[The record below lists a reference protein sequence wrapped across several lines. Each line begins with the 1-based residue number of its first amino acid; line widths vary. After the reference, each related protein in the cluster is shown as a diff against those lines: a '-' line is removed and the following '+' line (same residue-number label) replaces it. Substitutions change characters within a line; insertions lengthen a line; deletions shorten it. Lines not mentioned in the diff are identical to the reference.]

1 MNALRAALILL
12 AIAITGGCA
21 HPMIIKPEMEGLAV
35 APNADRIAKNVGMY
49 ISASNREKE
58 VTTPGGGG
66 DKVTYRPYADI
77 ETGLYKILS
86 DVFQNVEI
94 LQSAPNAGSPANAS
108 LAYVFEPEISTTSS
122 SSGVLTWMA
131 TDFTV
136 QLTCKVNDPNGQAVS
151 TVSSVGSG
159 HADFSELK
167 SNFSLAG
174 QRASQDAL
182 IKLRASLLQSAEL
195 RK

>member
-1 MNALRAALILL
+1 MKTIRLALLVVAT
-12 AIAITGGCA
+12 AIITGCA
-21 HPMIIKPEMEGLAV
+21 HPMIIKPEMEALVTPASSQK
-35 APNADRIAKNVGMY
+35 IQKNVGLY
-49 ISASNREKE
+49 IAPENRQKE

-66 DKVTYRPYADI
+66 DKVTYKPYADL
-77 ETGLYKILS
+77 EPGLYKVLS
-86 DVFQNVEI
+86 DVFQDVSI
-94 LQSAPNAGSPANAS
+94 LQSPDGAS
-108 LAYVFEPEISTTSS
+108 AAKPLAFVVHPEISTTSS

-136 QLTCKVNDPNGQAVS
+136 QLNCKVTDAAGQSVTS
-151 TVSSVGSG
+151 VSSSGSG

-182 IKLRASLLQSAEL
+182 VKLRTSLQQSADL
-195 RK
+195 KK

>member
-1 MNALRAALILL
+1 MKASRLTLILL
-12 AIAITGGCA
+12 AIAATAGCS
-21 HPMIIKPEMEGLAV
+21 HPMIIKPEMEGLAA
-35 APNADRIAKNVGMY
+35 APSTDRIRKNVGLY
-49 ISASNREKE
+49 ISAADREKE
-58 VTTPGGGG
+58 VTTPGEGG
-66 DKVTYRPYADI
+66 DKVTYGPYTDL
-77 ETGLYKILS
+77 ESGLYKVLS
-86 DVFQNVEI
+86 DVFQDVAI
-94 LQSAPNAGSPANAS
+94 LRAPNEESVAKRS
-108 LAYVFEPEISTTSS
+108 LAYVIEPEVSTTSS

-136 QLTCKVNDPNGQAVS
+136 QLKCKVTDAGDQTVS

-159 HADFSELK
+159 HADFSELT

-182 IKLRASLLQSAEL
+182 LKLRTSLLQSPDL

>member
-1 MNALRAALILL
+1 MKTIRLILPLL
-12 AIAITGGCA
+12 ALAVTAGCA
-21 HPMIIKPEMEGLAV
+21 HPMIIKPEMEALAA
-35 APNADRIAKNVGMY
+35 APSGNRIQKNVGLY
-49 ISASNREKE
+49 ISAPNRAKE

-66 DKVTYRPYADI
+66 DKVTYKPYADL
-77 ETGLYKILS
+77 EPGLYKVLG
-86 DVFQNVEI
+86 DVFKDVTV
-94 LQSAPNAGSPANAS
+94 LQAPTGDALAQHSV
-108 LAYVFEPEISTTSS
+108 AYVIEPEVDTSSS

-136 QLTCKVNDPNGQAVS
+136 QLKCKVTDAAGQTIS
-151 TVSSVGSG
+151 TVSSQGSG

-182 IKLRASLLQSAEL
+182 LKLRASLLQSAEL

>member
-1 MNALRAALILL
+1 MKPLRLALLL
-12 AIAITGGCA
+12 AVAVTAGCA
-21 HPMIIKPEMEGLAV
+21 HPMIIKPEMEGLAA
-35 APNADRIAKNVGMY
+35 APNADRIQKNVGLY
-49 ISASNREKE
+49 ISAPDREKE
-58 VTTPGGGG
+58 VTTPGGSG
-66 DKVTYRPYADI
+66 DKVTYRPYADL
-77 ETGLYKILS
+77 EAGLYKVLS
-86 DVFQNVEI
+86 DVFKDVAI
-94 LQSAPNAGSPANAS
+94 LQAPNAESVAKHS
-108 LAYVFEPEISTTSS
+108 LAYIIEPEVSTRSS

-136 QLTCKVNDPNGQAVS
+136 LLKCKVTDAGGQTVS

-159 HADFSELK
+159 HADFSELT

-182 IKLRASLLQSAEL
+182 LKLRASLLQSPEL